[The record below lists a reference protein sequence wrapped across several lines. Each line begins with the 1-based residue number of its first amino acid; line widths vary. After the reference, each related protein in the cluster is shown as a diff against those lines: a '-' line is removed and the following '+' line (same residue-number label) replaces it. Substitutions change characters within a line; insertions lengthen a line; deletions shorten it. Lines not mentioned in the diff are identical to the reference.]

1 MSTITEQND
10 QPISRPAR
18 FAVYAAVA
26 AIFLALISG
35 LGNRIGL
42 WEFTVAIPVF
52 GLAVLSAGVAI
63 LLAAIGIFRSLRSDR
78 SSLGHSKAATAL
90 VLAIGLLGFLAFQ
103 VKDAT
108 SYPPIHDI
116 TTDTNEPP
124 QFVALLPAR
133 QAAPN
138 GADYNTAN
146 RDKQLEA
153 YPEILP
159 FIVNGQDVASVMTA
173 AEEAALE
180 LGWEIV
186 EASTEEGRLEAT
198 DTTFWFGYKDDV
210 VVRVREIS
218 QAVHVDI
225 RSMSRVGVGDIGANA
240 KRIMA
245 FRSALE
251 ANTQ

>member
-1 MSTITEQND
+1 MSTISEQPD

-18 FAVYAAVA
+18 FAVFTAIA
-26 AIFLALISG
+26 AIVLALLSG
-35 LGNRIGL
+35 LGNRWGL
-42 WEFTVAIPVF
+42 WGFEVAIIVF
-52 GLAVLSAGVAI
+52 GLAVLTALIAI

-103 VKDAT
+103 VKDAR

-133 QAAPN
+133 EAAPN
-138 GADYNTAN
+138 GAEYDKGN

-159 FIVNGQDVASVMTA
+159 LIVDGKDVAAVTRA
-173 AEEAALE
+173 AEEVARE
-180 LGWEIV
+180 LGWEIA
-186 EASTEEGRLEAT
+186 ESAPDEGRLEAT

-210 VVRVREIS
+210 VVRIRELN
-218 QAVHVDI
+218 QAVNVDI

-245 FRSALE
+245 FRSALN
-251 ANTQ
+251 ATVQ